1 MAAKYILPLLAL
13 VFLGAA
19 LFRLERDGYT
29 LAPASRTWL
38 AVAAIFGLVSAWLW
52 WSAEP

>member
-1 MAAKYILPLLAL
+1 MAAKYILPLLGL

-19 LFRLERDGYT
+19 LFRLARDGYT

-38 AVAAIFGLVSAWLW
+38 TVAAIFGLVSAWLW